1 MTIREASFYIFNH
14 LKPVYGEGEASQ
26 LADMVMEH
34 ITGSGKTERML
45 YKNEPILPA
54 EEARVKDYTERLKQQ
69 EPVQYILR
77 EAWFGNQ
84 KFYVDPAVLIPR
96 PETEEL
102 VDWIIQDHR
111 TAASPLR
118 ILDIGTGSGCIP
130 ITLKKN
136 MPNTEVWAIDISV
149 GALLV
154 AQQNADKI
162 GAAVQFQQ
170 LDILDKGNWPSLP
183 IFDIIVSNPPYI
195 PEHNKSSM
203 HPNVLEHE
211 PHIAL
216 FVPDTDALVFYK
228 AIADFAATHLA
239 PNGQLYF
246 EIHED
251 LGQAVLEM
259 LTGKGFEA
267 QLKKDMQQ
275 KDRMVRSGL
284 AK

>member
-1 MTIREASFYIFNH
+1 
-14 LKPVYGEGEASQ
+14 
-26 LADMVMEH
+26 
-34 ITGSGKTERML
+34 ML
-45 YKNEPILPA
+45 YKNEPVLPA

-84 KFYVDPAVLIPR
+84 KFYVDPQVLIPR

-136 MPNTEVWAIDISV
+136 TPNAEVWAIDISE
-149 GALLV
+149 GALRV
-154 AQQNADKI
+154 AQQNAEKI
-162 GAAVQFQQ
+162 GAAVQFLQ
-170 LDILDKGNWPSLP
+170 LDILDTGNWSSLP
-183 IFDIIVSNPPYI
+183 VFDIIVSNPPYI
-195 PEHNKSSM
+195 PEHNKASM
-203 HPNVLEHE
+203 QANVLEHE

-228 AIADFAATHLA
+228 AIADFAISHLT
-239 PNGQLYF
+239 PNGLLYL

-259 LTGKGFEA
+259 LAGKGFEA
-267 QLKKDMQQ
+267 LLKKDMQQ